1 MRKIFTYLSLVV
13 GLLFFRAAYGQVNYP
28 SPIGHVNDFA
38 NLLNPQDKQE
48 LERKLRDYRDKTS
61 IEVAVVTVP
70 SLEGL
75 TVEEYTLNLATK
87 WGVGDKEKDNGIV
100 MLVAPNE
107 REMRIEV
114 GYGMEPDLT
123 DAQAGRIIENYIIP
137 QLKEQ
142 KMTAGIVAGIDA
154 ILSELGSTPFETRLE
169 ERRIAEEKR
178 QADAKRQAEESAVF
192 MKFVGIFLVLGFLVS
207 IPLMLIYKNIRRT
220 RKLNQQFQ
228 DNHEALRQCERLLQ
242 AAEDNYPDAQKNLE
256 ELKINNPK
264 KVWSDLEN
272 SVN

>member
-107 REMRIEV
+107 RKMRIEV

-123 DAQAGRIIENYIIP
+123 DAQAGRIIQGTIVPYFKNNQMAEGVVIGVNTI
-137 QLKEQ
+137 L
-142 KMTAGIVAGIDA
+142 AG
-154 ILSELGSTPFETRLE
+154 LGS
-169 ERRIAEEKR
+169 
-178 QADAKRQAEESAVF
+178 V
-192 MKFVGIFLVLGFLVS
+192 
-207 IPLMLIYKNIRRT
+207 
-220 RKLNQQFQ
+220 
-228 DNHEALRQCERLLQ
+228 
-242 AAEDNYPDAQKNLE
+242 
-256 ELKINNPK
+256 
-264 KVWSDLEN
+264 
-272 SVN
+272 